1 MERIIIRKLKRS
13 DFAEYYKNELS
24 YYRELK
30 KYCRH
35 WVFGCKRVSGKGIGT
50 MIVKE
55 LLERA
60 KGKYEIDPTFG
71 IGTYGERLTRRDK
84 EIFLKTS

>member
-30 KYCRH
+30 K
-35 WVFGCKRVSGKGIGT
+35 
-50 MIVKE
+50 
-55 LLERA
+55 
-60 KGKYEIDPTFG
+60 DPTFG
-71 IGTYGERLTRRDK
+71 VGTYGERLTKK
-84 EIFLKTS
+84 EIEESLLKLLKAMSSHKSIALVAVNEKGNILL